1 MSEQKK
7 TDNPKTDN
15 PMLAALVRA
24 GDDQKEAARINDFIF
39 MVKDISNAYLI
50 NTADGDVMVNT
61 GFMDNAERNK
71 ALFAPLRSGP
81 LRYIMLTQAHA
92 DHYGGVPAF
101 KEAETKIIGGR
112 KFSDTWQYF
121 HDLAPYLQKRS
132 AKLWA
137 STMKRGSNPI
147 PPPKVVPDILINDSS
162 VDGSYAFELGGRTF
176 ELIATPGGESL
187 DSICV
192 WLPKEKIVFTGN
204 LFGPVFLAMPNL
216 TTTRGDKPRLV
227 VNYLESLNRVRALG
241 AELLITG
248 HGDPVVGKEN
258 IRSSLDKMHDAVL
271 YVKNAVISGMN
282 AGKTVHELMREIHLP
297 EQLQIGQFHG
307 KVSWAVRAIWEEHSG
322 WFHYD
327 STTSLYGVPRS
338 SVDRD
343 LAELAGGASVLAK
356 RAQDKVTQ
364 GKPLEAIHLLDIALG
379 AEPGNKD
386 ALLVKKDALNVLLS
400 QSGGSNLSEVMWLKS
415 EISAAEAALAEQ

>member
-1 MSEQKK
+1 MSEQP
-7 TDNPKTDN
+7 T
-15 PMLAALVRA
+15 LATLVRA
-24 GDDQKEAARINDFIF
+24 GDDQKEAVKITSFIF
-39 MVKDISNAYLI
+39 MAKDISNAYLI

-61 GFMDNAERNK
+61 GFMDNTERNK
-71 ALFAPLRSGP
+71 ALFAPVRSGP
-81 LRYIMLTQAHA
+81 LRYILLTQAHA

-101 KEAETKIIGGR
+101 KEPATKIVGGK
-112 KFSDTWQYF
+112 KFNDTWQYF

-147 PPPKVVPDILINDSS
+147 PPPKVVPDITVNDSS
-162 VDGSYAFELGGRTF
+162 VDDSYTVELGGRKF
-176 ELIATPGGESL
+176 ELISTPGGESL

-192 WLPKEKIVFTGN
+192 WLPNEKIIFTGN

-227 VNYLESLNRVRALG
+227 VNYLQSLERVRKLG

-248 HGDPVVGKEN
+248 HGDPIVGKEK
-258 IRSSLDKMHDAVL
+258 IRLSLDKMYDAVL

-282 AGKTVHELMREIHLP
+282 AGKTVHELMREITLP

-338 SVDRD
+338 NINAD
-343 LAELAGGASVLAK
+343 LVELAGGASKLAI
-356 RAQDKVTQ
+356 RAATRLAE

-379 AEPGNKD
+379 ADASNKD
-386 ALLVKKDALNVLLS
+386 ALAVKKDALNALLS
-400 QSGGSNLSEVMWLKS
+400 QCGGSNLSEVMWLKS
-415 EISAAEAALAEQ
+415 EIAAAEAALATY

>member
-1 MSEQKK
+1 MSEQP
-7 TDNPKTDN
+7 T
-15 PMLAALVRA
+15 LASLVRA
-24 GDDQKEAARINDFIF
+24 GDDQKEAVKITSFIF
-39 MVKDISNAYLI
+39 MAKDISNAYLI

-61 GFMDNAERNK
+61 GFMDNTERNR

-81 LRYIMLTQAHA
+81 LRYILLTQAHA

-101 KEAETKIIGGR
+101 KEPATKIIGGK
-112 KFSDTWQYF
+112 KFNDTWQYF

-137 STMKRGSNPI
+137 STMKRGGNPI
-147 PPPKVVPDILINDSS
+147 PPPKVVPDIT
-162 VDGSYAFELGGRTF
+162 VDDSYAFELGGRKF
-176 ELIATPGGESL
+176 ELISTPGGESL

-192 WLPKEKIVFTGN
+192 WMPNEKIVFTGN
-204 LFGPVFLAMPNL
+204 VFGPVFLAIPNL

-227 VNYLESLNRVRALG
+227 VNYLESLERVRKLG

-248 HGDPVVGKEN
+248 HGDPIVGKEK
-258 IRSSLDKMHDAVL
+258 IRLSLDKMHDAVL

-282 AGKTVHELMREIHLP
+282 AGKTVHELMREITLP

-307 KVSWAVRAIWEEHSG
+307 KISWAVRAIWEEHSG

-338 SVDRD
+338 SINAD
-343 LAELAGGASVLAK
+343 LVELAGGASAVAR
-356 RAQDKVTQ
+356 RAAARLTE

-379 AEPGNKD
+379 AESNNKD
-386 ALLVKKDALNVLLS
+386 ALAVKKDALNALLA
-400 QSGGSNLSEVMWLKS
+400 QCGGSNLSEVMWLKS
-415 EISAAEAALAEQ
+415 EIAAAEAALAVE